1 MANIEETPTFNLKAV
16 IQETGLKPDTL
27 RAWERRYGLPQPNRT
42 SGGHRLYSQRD
53 IDMLKWLVARQEEGL
68 SISRAVALWRQLEAE
83 GQDPLLDP
91 AYGLAEAVAAP
102 TFFPHGDEIVD
113 LREAWL
119 DACLEFDEST
129 AEQVLTYAFALY
141 PAETVCVEI
150 LLKGLAEIGEGWY
163 RDEVTVQ
170 QEHFTAELTMR
181 RLEAL
186 VSASPGPT
194 RPGRIMIGCA
204 PEDQHTFPPLLLT
217 FLLRHRGWEVVYLGA
232 RVPVERL
239 EATAATVRPH
249 LVILTAQTLASAA
262 TLLEASE
269 LLQKENVPLAF
280 GGRIFTLVS
289 ELRERIPGHF
299 LGEKLET
306 APQMVERIL
315 TSSPPLPPAKPVSE
329 NYKIALDNFRQ
340 SQKLLEAE
348 MLRSMRS
355 DDMSAAHLS
364 IANQE
369 LARNIEAALVMGDI
383 DYLCT
388 DIEWVEG
395 LLENYQIRR
404 ELLSRYLQAYWQAA
418 QTHLDESASFVVEW
432 LARLNGK
439 GNKEQRRQK
448 R

>member
-1 MANIEETPTFNLKAV
+1 MANIEATPTFNLKAV

-91 AYGLAEAVAAP
+91 AYGLAEAAATP
-102 TFFPHGDEIVD
+102 TFIPHGDEIVD

-141 PAETVCVEI
+141 PAETVCIEI
-150 LLKGLAEIGEGWY
+150 LLKGLAEIGAGWY

-170 QEHFTAELTMR
+170 QEHFTAELAMR

-186 VSASPGPT
+186 VAASSAPT
-194 RPGRIMIGCA
+194 RPGRVLIGCA

-239 EATAATVRPH
+239 EATAAAVRPH
-249 LVILTAQTLASAA
+249 LVILTAQTLTSAA
-262 TLLEASE
+262 TLLEAAQ
-269 LLQKENVPLAF
+269 LLQQENVPLAF
-280 GGRIFTLVS
+280 GGRIFTLLP

-315 TSSPPLPPAKPVSE
+315 TSSPPPPSAKPVAE
-329 NYKIALDNFRQ
+329 NYQSALENFRQ
-340 SQKLLEAE
+340 RQNLLEAA

-355 DDMSAAHLS
+355 EDIPATHLS
-364 IANQE
+364 IANQA
-369 LARNIEAALVMGDI
+369 LARNIEAALVLGDM

-395 LLENYQIRR
+395 LLENYQIPG
-404 ELLSRYLQAYWQAA
+404 ELLRQYLRAYWQAA
-418 QTHLDESASFVVEW
+418 QTHLDKSGSLVVEW

-439 GNKEQRRQK
+439 EE
-448 R
+448 